1 MDLPRRMDSC
11 LLEVRSRAKTSSRGR
26 DAPPWLVLYAVIL
39 PQPPA
44 PVPACERNTRSAGD
58 HPGQGFSLLGDINEI
73 ESKAGFKACAIR
85 DVGP

>member
-44 PVPACERNTRSAGD
+44 PVPVYERNTRSAGG
-58 HPGQGFSLLGDINEI
+58 HPGWGFLGSSNLQRKGREKW
-73 ESKAGFKACAIR
+73 ENKAS
-85 DVGP
+85 DQE